1 MVRKIL
7 EWSDKKFDEALL
19 EENEKKGIAK
29 AALSGAVEGFIDG
42 VAIGGTIVAAYGWYT
57 LIRDGI
63 KLIKK

>member
-1 MVRKIL
+1 MVRQIL

-19 EENEKKGIAK
+19 EENEKKGMAK

-42 VAIGGTIVAAYGWYT
+42 VAIGGTIVAAYGWYK
-57 LIRDGI
+57 IIKEGI